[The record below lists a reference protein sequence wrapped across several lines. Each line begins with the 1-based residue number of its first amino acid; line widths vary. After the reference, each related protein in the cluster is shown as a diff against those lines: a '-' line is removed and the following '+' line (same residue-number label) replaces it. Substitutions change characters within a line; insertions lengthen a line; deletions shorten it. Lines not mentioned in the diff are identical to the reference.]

1 MSAQHA
7 SPKARYQRPAYYSCY
22 STVIRAVDARY
33 DIRGYLLAELVM
45 LCLKN
50 RATVPLARRAY
61 YERYV
66 QLEALT
72 YLEHLTA
79 RLLFGP
85 GGRFSPH
92 EYHYIASAGSY

>member
-1 MSAQHA
+1 
-7 SPKARYQRPAYYSCY
+7 
-22 STVIRAVDARY
+22 
-33 DIRGYLLAELVM
+33 M

-66 QLEALT
+66 QQEALT
-72 YLEHLTA
+72 YLEHFTA

-85 GGRFSPH
+85 DGRLPPH
-92 EYHYIASAGSY
+92 EYHYVASVNSLLKEPA